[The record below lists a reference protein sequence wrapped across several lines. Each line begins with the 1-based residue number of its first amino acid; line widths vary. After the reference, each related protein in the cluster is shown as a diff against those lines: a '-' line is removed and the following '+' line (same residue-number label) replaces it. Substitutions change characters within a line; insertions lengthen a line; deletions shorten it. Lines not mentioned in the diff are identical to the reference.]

1 VEASDDIC
9 YRLMD
14 LEDAVRLDILKIDE
28 VKAMLFPI
36 IEYYYESLNDT
47 KRTKDFLDKYSSIN

>member
-28 VKAMLFPI
+28 VKEMMFPI
-36 IEYYYESLNDT
+36 IEYYYESL
-47 KRTKDFLDKYSSIN
+47 